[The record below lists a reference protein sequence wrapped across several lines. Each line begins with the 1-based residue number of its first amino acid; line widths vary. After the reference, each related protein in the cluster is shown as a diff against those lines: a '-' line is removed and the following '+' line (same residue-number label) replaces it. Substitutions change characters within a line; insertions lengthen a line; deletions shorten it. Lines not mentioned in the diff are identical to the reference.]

1 MSTWGWQRWIAVIGL
16 LYALSWVVFIAISGS
31 AGVQPGLAEDA
42 KLADYVTKNRG
53 ALLAVLFVYSIGL
66 ALYLIFASGLRSVL
80 RSAADYEWA
89 AALYFGSALVVI
101 AISGV
106 LIGLFGAAA
115 IDTGSEVDPA
125 AVRTLLGAHL
135 VVTWMVIFP
144 LAISI
149 GTVAY
154 ATARSRVL
162 PGWTAWVGYVA
173 AFLIALNSLT
183 IFGGTGRSKF
193 FSIDGLAVPLLGL
206 LPLLVWIVCVSIAVW
221 RLPAPAAG
229 RMRAPA

>member
-1 MSTWGWQRWIAVIGL
+1 MSAWGWQRSIAVIGL
-16 LYALSWVVFIAISGS
+16 LYVLSFFVEFAIIAS
-31 AGVQPGLAEDA
+31 AGTPPGLAEDA

-53 ALLAVLFVYSIGL
+53 AVLAVVFVYSIGL
-66 ALYLIFASGLRSVL
+66 ALYLIFASGLRSVV

-106 LIGLFGAAA
+106 LDGLYGAAA
-115 IDTGSEVDPA
+115 IDTGSKVDPA
-125 AVRTLLGAHL
+125 AVRSLLSAHQ
-135 VVTWMVIFP
+135 VVTWMLTFP
-144 LAISI
+144 FAISI

-173 AFLIALNSLT
+173 AFLFALYSLT
-183 IFGGTGRSKF
+183 IFGGADSSKF
-193 FSIDGLAVPLLGL
+193 FSINGRATPLLTL
-206 LPLLVWIVCVSIAVW
+206 LPLLVWIVSVSIAVW

-229 RMRAPA
+229 RMRVPA